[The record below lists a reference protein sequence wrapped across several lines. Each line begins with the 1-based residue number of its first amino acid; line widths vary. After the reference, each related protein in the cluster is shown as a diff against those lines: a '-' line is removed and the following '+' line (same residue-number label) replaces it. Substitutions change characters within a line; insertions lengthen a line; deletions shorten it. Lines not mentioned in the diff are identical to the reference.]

1 MKIGIVGS
9 GKIGGLVG
17 TLWAKAGHKVKFSS
31 RHPEQLNGLVA
42 SAGEN
47 ASAGTSDDAAAM
59 EIVAKL
65 VCDAGFDPVT
75 VGGLKLAKE
84 FDFGSAVYNTNMSG
98 PEIRARLGL

>member
-1 MKIGIVGS
+1 LVKEAHRTPPQVGIP
-9 GKIGGLVG
+9 L
-17 TLWAKAGHKVKFSS
+17 A
-31 RHPEQLNGLVA
+31 
-42 SAGEN
+42 
-47 ASAGTSDDAAAM
+47 SDDAAAM

>member
-1 MKIGIVGS
+1 VCD
-9 GKIGGLVG
+9 G
-17 TLWAKAGHKVKFSS
+17 TLVKEAH
-31 RHPEQLNGLVA
+31 RTPPQVGIPLA
-42 SAGEN
+42 
-47 ASAGTSDDAAAM
+47 SDDAAAM